1 MKDKDIDK
9 FNKLD
14 KIRHS
19 AEHIF
24 NQAVESVF
32 PNQVLRAMGP
42 AIDTGFY
49 NDSRWGYKITEEDFP
64 KIEAEMQKII
74 DANLPFIYKEI
85 SESKAREL
93 FKDNPFKQE
102 FIDEFLAEGKTL
114 SIYYTGDPEK
124 GEDVFV
130 DLCAGPHVTK
140 TSEVGAFK
148 LLSIAGA
155 YWRGSEKNEML
166 TRIYGTAFETQ
177 KDLDAYI
184 EEREKQLANDHR
196 VLGKKLD
203 LFAFSD
209 LVGKGF
215 VMYTPKGTIIKN
227 ELKNALVKMSKKY
240 GVQEVNIPHLAKID
254 LYKISGHAQKFSDEL
269 FKVTSHYDEE
279 FVLKPV
285 NCPHHTQIY
294 ASKPRSY
301 RDLPI
306 RYIESTQQHRD
317 EKPGAI
323 GGLNRTR
330 SFEIDDGHTFCT
342 PDQIKQEIINTIKIV
357 EEFYTGLGMW
367 GKHWISLSFSN
378 PNTPEKYIGEVADWK
393 KAESMLQQISDELKL
408 NAKVMIGEAALY
420 GPKIDFML
428 KDVQGNDRQ
437 LATVQVD
444 FAMPKRFELTYID
457 ENGAEK
463 TPVMMHRAILGSYG
477 RFIANLIESTGGAFP
492 VWLSPVQV
500 MIIAISEKSFDYAKK
515 IESVLNMEDIRT
527 ESDLTSETMG
537 NKIRKA
543 QEQKVPYML
552 IIGEKEAEAQTVSI
566 RTREGKQKNNVDL
579 KTFTSTIKTNIMT
592 KSLEVNI

>member
-1 MKDKDIDK
+1 MKNNL
-9 FNKLD
+9 FE
-14 KIRHS
+14 IRHS
-19 AEHIF
+19 AEHVLM
-24 NQAVESVF
+24 QAMRNLGYKF
-32 PNQVLRAMGP
+32 HMAMGP
-42 AIDTGFY
+42 ATDDGFY
-49 NDSRWGYKITEEDFP
+49 FDFELLEGQVLEDDFP
-64 KIEAEMQKII
+64 KIESEMKKII
-74 DANLPFIYKEI
+74 KQDLKI
-85 SESKAREL
+85 SQHEVTVDKAREM
-93 FKDNPFKQE
+93 FKDNPYKQE
-102 FIDEFLAEGKTL
+102 WIDEIVLQKAPIT
-114 SIYYTGDPEK
+114 IYWTGEPGQKDS
-124 GEDVFV
+124 FV
-130 DLCAGPHVTK
+130 DLCKGPHVKSTGQIG
-140 TSEVGAFK
+140 TIK

-155 YWRGSEKNEML
+155 YWRGSEKNKML
-166 TRIYGTAFETQ
+166 TRIYGTAFETE
-177 KDLDAYI
+177 KELNEHL

-196 VLGKKLD
+196 ILGKKLD

-254 LYKISGHAQKFSDEL
+254 LYEKSGHAQKFANEL
-269 FKVTSHYDEE
+269 FKVTNHYDEE

-342 PDQIKQEIINTIKIV
+342 PDQIKQEVINTIKIV

-367 GKHWISLSFSN
+367 GKHWVSLSFSD
-378 PNTPEKYIGEVADWK
+378 PNTPEKYIGEPSDWQ
-393 KAESMLQQISDELKL
+393 KAEKMLQEISDELNL

-428 KDVQGNDRQ
+428 KDTQGNDRQ

-457 ENGAEK
+457 ENGKEK

-477 RFIANLIESTGGAFP
+477 RFIANLLENTGGAFP
-492 VWLSPVQV
+492 TWLSPVQV
-500 MIIAISEKSFDYAKK
+500 EVIVISEKSYDYAKK
-515 IESVLNMEDIRT
+515 VELKLNELDIRV
-527 ESDLTSETMG
+527 ELDLSNETMG

-543 QEQKVPYML
+543 GEQKIPYML
-552 IIGEKEAEAQTVSI
+552 IIGEKEAEAKTVSI
-566 RTREGKQKNNVDL
+566 RTRNGEQKNNIDL
-579 KTFTSTIKTNIMT
+579 KDFTSILKTNIMA

>member
-1 MKDKDIDK
+1 MKNNL
-9 FNKLD
+9 FE
-14 KIRHS
+14 IRHS
-19 AEHIF
+19 AEHVLM
-24 NQAVESVF
+24 QAMRNLGYKF
-32 PNQVLRAMGP
+32 HMAMGP
-42 AIDTGFY
+42 ATDDGFY
-49 NDSRWGYKITEEDFP
+49 FDFELLEGQVLEDDFP
-64 KIEAEMQKII
+64 KIESEMKKII
-74 DANLPFIYKEI
+74 KQDLKI
-85 SESKAREL
+85 SQHEVTVDKAREM
-93 FKDNPFKQE
+93 FKDNPYKQE
-102 FIDEFLAEGKTL
+102 WIDEIVLQKAPIT
-114 SIYYTGDPEK
+114 IYWTGEPGQKDS
-124 GEDVFV
+124 FV
-130 DLCAGPHVTK
+130 DLCKGPHVKSTGQIG
-140 TSEVGAFK
+140 TIK

-155 YWRGSEKNEML
+155 YWRGSEKNKML
-166 TRIYGTAFETQ
+166 TRIYGTAFETE
-177 KDLDAYI
+177 KELNEHL

-196 VLGKKLD
+196 ILGKKLD

-215 VMYTPKGTIIKN
+215 VIYTPKGTIIKN

-254 LYKISGHAQKFSDEL
+254 LYEKSGHAQKFANEL
-269 FKVTSHYDEE
+269 FKVTNHYDEE

-317 EKPGAI
+317 EKPDAI

-342 PDQIKQEIINTIKIV
+342 PDQIKQEVINTIKIV

-367 GKHWISLSFSN
+367 GKHWVSLSFSD
-378 PNTPEKYIGEVADWK
+378 PNTPEKYIGEPSDWQ
-393 KAESMLQQISDELKL
+393 KAEKMLQEISDELNL

-428 KDVQGNDRQ
+428 KDTQGNDRQ

-457 ENGAEK
+457 ENGKEK

-477 RFIANLIESTGGAFP
+477 RFIANLLENTGGAFP

-500 MIIAISEKSFDYAKK
+500 QIVSISDKSINYAKDIK
-515 IESVLNMEDIRT
+515 SKLEIDDIRV
-527 ESDLTSETMG
+527 ELDDSNETMG

-543 QEQKVPYML
+543 GEQKIPYML
-552 IIGEKEAEAQTVSI
+552 IIGEKEAEAKTVSI
-566 RTREGKQKNNVDL
+566 RTRNGEQKNNIDL
-579 KTFTSTIKTNIMT
+579 KDFTSILKTNIMA

>member
-1 MKDKDIDK
+1 MKNNL
-9 FNKLD
+9 FE
-14 KIRHS
+14 IRHS
-19 AEHIF
+19 AEHVLM
-24 NQAVESVF
+24 QAMRNLGYKF
-32 PNQVLRAMGP
+32 HMAMGP
-42 AIDTGFY
+42 ATDDGFY
-49 NDSRWGYKITEEDFP
+49 FDFELLEGQVLEDDFP
-64 KIEAEMQKII
+64 KIESEMKKII
-74 DANLPFIYKEI
+74 KQDLKI
-85 SESKAREL
+85 SQHEVTVDKAREM
-93 FKDNPFKQE
+93 FKDNPYKQE
-102 FIDEFLAEGKTL
+102 WIDEIVLQKAPIT
-114 SIYYTGDPEK
+114 IYWTGEPGQKES
-124 GEDVFV
+124 FV
-130 DLCAGPHVTK
+130 DLCKGPHVNSTK
-140 TSEVGAFK
+140 EIGAIK

-155 YWRGSEKNEML
+155 YWRGSEKNKML
-166 TRIYGTAFETQ
+166 TRIYGTAFETE
-177 KDLDAYI
+177 KELNEHL

-196 VLGKKLD
+196 ILGKKLD

-254 LYKISGHAQKFSDEL
+254 LYEKSGHAQKFANEL
-269 FKVTSHYDEE
+269 FKVTNHYDEE

-342 PDQIKQEIINTIKIV
+342 PDQIKQEVINTIKIV

-367 GKHWISLSFSN
+367 GKHWVSLSFSD
-378 PNTPEKYIGEVADWK
+378 PNTPEKYIGEPSDWQ
-393 KAESMLQQISDELKL
+393 KAEKMLQEISDELNL

-428 KDVQGNDRQ
+428 KDTQGNDRQ

-457 ENGAEK
+457 ENGKEK

-477 RFIANLIESTGGAFP
+477 RFIANLLENTGGAFP
-492 VWLSPVQV
+492 TWLSPVQV
-500 MIIAISEKSFDYAKK
+500 EVIVISEKSYDYAKK
-515 IESVLNMEDIRT
+515 VELKLNELDIRV
-527 ESDLTSETMG
+527 ELDLSNETMG

-543 QEQKVPYML
+543 GEQKIPYML
-552 IIGEKEAEAQTVSI
+552 IIGEKEAEAKTVSI
-566 RTREGKQKNNVDL
+566 RTRNGEQKNNIDL
-579 KTFTSTIKTNIMT
+579 KDFTSILKTNIMA

>member
-1 MKDKDIDK
+1 MKNNL
-9 FNKLD
+9 FE
-14 KIRHS
+14 IRHS
-19 AEHIF
+19 AEHVLM
-24 NQAVESVF
+24 QAMRNLGYKF
-32 PNQVLRAMGP
+32 HMAMGP
-42 AIDTGFY
+42 ATDDGFY
-49 NDSRWGYKITEEDFP
+49 FDFELLEGQVLEDDFP
-64 KIEAEMQKII
+64 KIESEMKKII
-74 DANLPFIYKEI
+74 KQDLKI
-85 SESKAREL
+85 SQHEVTVDKAREM
-93 FKDNPFKQE
+93 FKDNPYKQE
-102 FIDEFLAEGKTL
+102 WIDEIVLQKAPIT
-114 SIYYTGDPEK
+114 IYWTGEPGQKDS
-124 GEDVFV
+124 FV
-130 DLCAGPHVTK
+130 DLCKGPHVKSTGQIG
-140 TSEVGAFK
+140 TIK

-155 YWRGSEKNEML
+155 YWRGSEKNKML
-166 TRIYGTAFETQ
+166 TRIYGIAFETE
-177 KDLDAYI
+177 KELNEHL

-196 VLGKKLD
+196 ILGKKLD

-254 LYKISGHAQKFSDEL
+254 LYEKSGHAQKFANEL
-269 FKVTSHYDEE
+269 FKVTNHYDEE

-342 PDQIKQEIINTIKIV
+342 PDQIKQEVINTIKIV

-367 GKHWISLSFSN
+367 GKHWVSLSFSD
-378 PNTPEKYIGEVADWK
+378 PNTPEKYIGEPSDWQ
-393 KAESMLQQISDELKL
+393 KAEKMLQEISDELNL

-428 KDVQGNDRQ
+428 KDTQGNDRQ

-457 ENGAEK
+457 ENGKEK

-477 RFIANLIESTGGAFP
+477 RFIANLLENTGGAFP
-492 VWLSPVQV
+492 TWLSPVQV
-500 MIIAISEKSFDYAKK
+500 EVIVISEKSYDYAKK
-515 IESVLNMEDIRT
+515 VELKLNELDIRV
-527 ESDLTSETMG
+527 ELDLSNETMG

-543 QEQKVPYML
+543 GEQKIPYML
-552 IIGEKEAEAQTVSI
+552 IIGEKEAEAKTVSI
-566 RTREGKQKNNVDL
+566 RTRNGEQKNNIDL
-579 KTFTSTIKTNIMT
+579 KDFTSILKTNIMA

>member
-1 MKDKDIDK
+1 MPMADKDYLE
-9 FNKLD
+9 KL
-14 KIRHS
+14 RHS
-19 AEHIF
+19 AAHLLAA
-24 NQAVESVF
+24 AVLELY
-32 PNQVLRAMGP
+32 PDAKPTIGP
-42 AIDTGFY
+42 SIENGFY
-49 NDSRWGYKITEEDFP
+49 YDFDNLKISEEDLP
-64 KIEAEMQKII
+64 RIEEKIHELVKSWASFERIEVSSNEAIEQFSNNK
-74 DANLPFIYKEI
+74 YK
-85 SESKAREL
+85 KEL
-93 FKDNPFKQE
+93 IEEYAKDGLTIFQSGNFRDLCRGGHIDNPKE
-102 FIDEFLAEGKTL
+102 ELK
-114 SIYYTGDPEK
+114 
-124 GEDVFV
+124 
-130 DLCAGPHVTK
+130 H
-140 TSEVGAFK
+140 FK

-155 YWRGSEKNEML
+155 YWRGSEKNPML
-166 TRIYGTAFETQ
+166 TRIYGTAFPTQ
-177 KDLDAYI
+177 KELDDYLL
-184 EEREKQLANDHR
+184 EVEKAKENDHR

-215 VMYTPKGTIIKN
+215 VMYTPKGTIIIN
-227 ELKNALVKMSKKY
+227 ELKKALMEICKEF
-240 GVQEVNIPHLAKID
+240 GAQEVDIPHLAKLD
-254 LYKISGHAQKFSDEL
+254 LYKLSGHAEKFKDEL
-269 FKVTSHYDEE
+269 FVVKSHYKEE

-294 ASKPRSY
+294 ASRPRSY

-306 RYIESTQQHRD
+306 SYIESTQQHRD

-342 PDQIKQEIINTIKIV
+342 PDQIKQEVINTIKIV

-367 GKHWISLSFSN
+367 GKHWVSLSFSD
-378 PNTPEKYIGEVADWK
+378 PNTPEKYIGEPSDWQ
-393 KAESMLQQISDELKL
+393 KAEKMLQEISDELNL

-428 KDVQGNDRQ
+428 KDTQGNDRQ

-457 ENGAEK
+457 ENGKEK

-477 RFIANLIESTGGAFP
+477 RFIANLLENTGGAFP

-500 MIIAISEKSFDYAKK
+500 QIVSISDKSINYAKDIK
-515 IESVLNMEDIRT
+515 SKLEIDDIRV
-527 ESDLTSETMG
+527 ELDDSNETMG

-543 QEQKVPYML
+543 GEQKIPYML
-552 IIGEKEAEAQTVSI
+552 IIGEKEAEAKTVSI
-566 RTREGKQKNNVDL
+566 RTRNGEQKNNIDL
-579 KTFTSTIKTNIMT
+579 KDFTSILKTNIMA